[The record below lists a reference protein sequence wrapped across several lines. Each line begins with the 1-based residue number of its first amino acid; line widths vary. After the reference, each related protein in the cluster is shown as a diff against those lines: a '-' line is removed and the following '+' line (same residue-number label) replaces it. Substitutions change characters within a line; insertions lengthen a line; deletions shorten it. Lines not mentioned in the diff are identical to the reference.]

1 MKIPF
6 WLMRIAP
13 PGICPGCLF
22 IASARLAA
30 DNLKTCRKNLH
41 HIAAL
46 HNRKMTVN
54 MTYFDSVAIKPQQV
68 GWPQSRLFRAY

>member
-13 PGICPGCLF
+13 PGICSGCLF
-22 IASARLAA
+22 IAPVEPAA
-30 DNLKTCRKNLH
+30 DNLKTCNKKLQ

-46 HNRKMTVN
+46 HNRKMTAK
-54 MTYFDSVAIKPQQV
+54 MTYFDSVAI
-68 GWPQSRLFRAY
+68 

>member
-22 IASARLAA
+22 IASTEPTT
-30 DNLKTCRKNLH
+30 DNLKTCRKKLH
-41 HIAAL
+41 HIAAP
-46 HNRKMTVN
+46 HNKKMTAN
-54 MTYFDSVAIKPQQV
+54 MTYFDSVANQHHATD
-68 GWPQSRLFRAY
+68 WPQTALFRAC